1 MNQLKAKAE
10 RKTCTSCGQNRRV
23 EFFPQYRKVCKDCYA
38 GRERNRSECAK
49 NARISRLLRWP
60 TALALLI
67 VTGVYSHDY
76 VKGANRI
83 CFYDSIYGSHAI
95 TIDAMNMCP
104 LTMEFE
110 V

>member
-1 MNQLKAKAE
+1 MSQSKVKAE
-10 RKTCTSCGQNRRV
+10 RKTCTSCGQNRRI

-38 GRERNRSECAK
+38 GRERNRAECSR
-49 NARISRLLRWP
+49 NARISKLLRWP
-60 TALALLI
+60 TALIL
-67 VTGVYSHDY
+67 VTGIYSHDY
-76 VKGANRI
+76 VKGTVRT
-83 CFYDSIYGSHAI
+83 CFYDSVYGSHAV